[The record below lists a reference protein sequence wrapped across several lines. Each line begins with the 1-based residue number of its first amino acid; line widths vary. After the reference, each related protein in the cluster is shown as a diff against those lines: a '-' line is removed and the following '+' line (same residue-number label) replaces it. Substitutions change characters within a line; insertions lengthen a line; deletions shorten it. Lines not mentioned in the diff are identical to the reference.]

1 MYNIHNQVPWKD
13 PAKADDPPCHWV
25 VQIQTYTHMSL
36 DYDDPGILSTPE
48 FYSSIYDSVHKFL
61 FIKDPFLNFT
71 NIANHGRSVMA

>member
-1 MYNIHNQVPWKD
+1 
-13 PAKADDPPCHWV
+13 
-25 VQIQTYTHMSL
+25 MSL
-36 DYDDPGILSTPE
+36 DYDDPGILTTPE